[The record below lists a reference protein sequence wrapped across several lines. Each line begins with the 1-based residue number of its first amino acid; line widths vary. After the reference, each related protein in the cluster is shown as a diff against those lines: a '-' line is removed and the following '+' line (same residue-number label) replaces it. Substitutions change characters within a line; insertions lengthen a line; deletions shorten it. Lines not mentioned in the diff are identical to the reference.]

1 MTGIYR
7 ERPGAEAISACRGE
21 PAVDLGDGI
30 WMSPGLSNS
39 YLLVGERDHTIINTG
54 MGFEGPLHQRAY
66 AGLAVGEPH
75 SIIFTQGHYD
85 HVGGVDVLR
94 GPGTE
99 VIAQRNFDVWRADNE
114 RLESFRSRN
123 AAFAWIDA
131 ILAAMSYADSLGVGN
146 VAQARPNPTHLI
158 DEDETLDAGG
168 RAVRAI
174 SVPGGETTDAL
185 VLWLEDSRTA
195 FTGNLT
201 GPLFGHVPNLV
212 TMRGDRYRDA
222 LTYIASLEK
231 VIQLRPDRVITGHF
245 DPILG
250 ADRIEAELTALCEAT
265 RWLHDR
271 TVDGMNAGTDVFTL
285 MREISLPSRFDLGEG
300 YGKTSWNVRAIWENY
315 AGWFHH
321 RSTAELYGVAP
332 LDISADL
339 VAAAGVDA
347 LLAAANARLAA
358 DEPVHALRLADV
370 ILAAEPHHRP
380 TRELVVAASRALL
393 DRSDNFWEAAWL
405 RRSIDRTASTS

>member
-1 MTGIYR
+1 M
-7 ERPGAEAISACRGE
+7 PGAYGGVGGRHEGERRDHHLVARDHARGGVGELE
-21 PAVDLGDGI
+21 PYRTVADGDGVGDGI

-201 GPLFGHVPNLV
+201 GPCS
-212 TMRGDRYRDA
+212 TM
-222 LTYIASLEK
+222 
-231 VIQLRPDRVITGHF
+231 
-245 DPILG
+245 
-250 ADRIEAELTALCEAT
+250 
-265 RWLHDR
+265 
-271 TVDGMNAGTDVFTL
+271 
-285 MREISLPSRFDLGEG
+285 PSRRSLNTNSTIG
-300 YGKTSWNVRAIWENY
+300 SWK
-315 AGWFHH
+315 
-321 RSTAELYGVAP
+321 
-332 LDISADL
+332 
-339 VAAAGVDA
+339 
-347 LLAAANARLAA
+347 
-358 DEPVHALRLADV
+358 
-370 ILAAEPHHRP
+370 
-380 TRELVVAASRALL
+380 
-393 DRSDNFWEAAWL
+393 
-405 RRSIDRTASTS
+405 ASTSRSAAGSWAMV